1 MIGVNE
7 HATVEIYVGCDFT
20 MALAN
25 GRCVSTWTRF
35 NHLHLTSTV
44 IILSIL
50 VNVLYRYHI
59 FTIPPSSYWI
69 LYPLVWIIS
78 TWYNLFTVIILSILV
93 IDKLRTL
100 VRLSQYKIDASQ
112 DIFEIPLLTQSS
124 NYGKLK

>member
-50 VNVLYRYHI
+50 V
-59 FTIPPSSYWI
+59 
-69 LYPLVWIIS
+69 
-78 TWYNLFTVIILSILV
+78 

-100 VRLSQYKIDASQ
+100 VRLSQYK
-112 DIFEIPLLTQSS
+112 LVR
-124 NYGKLK
+124 